1 MSARSLKNFLVGAA
15 LSTLALPGLAMA
27 GTACV
32 YVIGGTQAGVV
43 TTPAIPIVIPSS
55 SGLSDPIRV
64 HLDEAGQNVIGYSV
78 PVPGADAGTDGTP
91 LFSIPAVNQNIP
103 SFSVNIP
110 AVDLTRY
117 RCVDVTG
124 ATVPAIPV
132 YIPASAFTI
141 PGGFIDVGATYF
153 NLTGQTLT
161 VPGNLL
167 TFQGKQVLIPQQD
180 RGVPAQQ
187 ITTPNHSTVINTN
200 NGPATLRYLVPTP
213 SSN

>member
-15 LSTLALPGLAMA
+15 LSSLALPGLAMA

-32 YVIGGTQAGVV
+32 YVIGGTQAGTV
-43 TTPAIPIVIPSS
+43 TTPAIPIVVPSS

-64 HLDEAGQNVIGYSV
+64 HLDEAGQNIIGYSV

-91 LFSIPAVNQNIP
+91 LFSIPEVNQTIP

-124 ATVPAIPV
+124 ATVPAIPMH
-132 YIPASAFTI
+132 IPASAFTV
-141 PGGFIDVGATYF
+141 PGGFVDIGAVYF
-153 NLTGQTLT
+153 NLTGHPLV

-167 TFQGKQVLIPQQD
+167 TFQNKQILIPQQD
-180 RGVPAQQ
+180 RGTPAQQ
-187 ITTPNHSTVINTN
+187 ITTPDQSLVVNTN
-200 NGPATLRYLVPTP
+200 NAPTQVRYLLPH
-213 SSN
+213 